1 MKMLRSYNVTSA
13 GISAAEDRGRRI
25 RIYFIMMAIRMA
37 CVASLFWVRGWWII
51 LVALGGVLLPY
62 LAVLIANE
70 PDHRAKK
77 DVESPD
83 PLAITDAFEELTPNR
98 LIVVDEP
105 SFDESEDETES
116 ETNKTTDFTYKGS
129 KAHHESKT
137 DAQEKQT

>member
-1 MKMLRSYNVTSA
+1 MLRSYNVTSA

-62 LAVLIANE
+62 LAVIIANE

-77 DVESPD
+77 DVESPE
-83 PLAITDAFEELTPNR
+83 PLAITDAFEELTPHR
-98 LIVVDEP
+98 LIVVDE
-105 SFDESEDETES
+105 SNFDQTEDENKS
-116 ETNKTTDFTYKGS
+116 GANKTADFTHHGS
-129 KAHHESKT
+129 KTYQEPKSDT
-137 DAQEKQT
+137 QEKQS